1 MRKLK
6 IQRKLKNFNSNVKTK
21 INNEIK
27 RKGKKGFIWEIIFSF
42 LIFCA
47 SAVLI
52 FVLYIIISAPNF
64 EKDKLYKKEAT
75 VIYDKNGIEF
85 ARVGQEDR
93 ELIEYKD
100 LPQVYID
107 ALIAT
112 EDSRFFQ
119 HNGLDIAR
127 FLKAS
132 VGQLVSSKAGGAST
146 ITMQL
151 VKKTYTNGASKGI
164 AGIVRKFTDIYMAVF
179 KIESSYTKEE
189 ILEFYSNSLWY
200 ANGRS
205 INTTGIYGIEQASQH
220 FFGKSVRELNLAEAS
235 LIVGMY
241 QNPRLYNPYKNPV
254 GCRNRQKIVLKLM
267 VNHGYITEEEM
278 NAVLEIP
285 IESMVADDSDAVS
298 TNDYQAIID
307 HVIDEVYEKTKK
319 DARQVP
325 MKIYTTFDLKVQD
338 VLVKL
343 EKGELFKYYN
353 DYDQEG
359 TAITSIEDGSI
370 IALSGGRK
378 YGARG
383 LNRATD
389 INRQPGSTAKPLF
402 DYAPYIE
409 YLNGSPGDYFF
420 DEPYAYSTGQSIN
433 DADRKYQGMITLR
446 QGLIGSR
453 NVTALQAFQKVAA
466 KDQSL
471 IENFVH
477 SVGINY
483 GSTLY
488 ESASI
493 GGFNGTN
500 PLEMSA
506 AYAVF
511 GRGGYYIKPYSF
523 TKVIFED
530 GTTYENKYTKE
541 KVISEETSYMITN
554 VLVDTVRDSW
564 SGSIKISGTEV
575 AGKTGTTNLDIATQ
589 KAQNLPADLI
599 PDSWNITYNPEYSIA
614 LWYGYDRH
622 RTDYY
627 MNTNTGWTARSRIME
642 ALARNIYST
651 NKTFKR
657 PSGVISVE
665 VEKETVPLMLASEYT
680 PENMRMTELF
690 KEGTEP
696 TETSIR
702 YQKLEAPTGGK
713 ASYNGNEVTLSWT
726 GIKTPDAINSTYL
739 QNYFNDNYAAFA
751 TKYYEKRIEYNN
763 SYIGKQGYE
772 VYMQNED
779 GSLKELT
786 FTENA
791 SYKQTIEGGKSYKFI
806 IKSSYSIFKANQSDG
821 LIINVNTKTDTT
833 IDDIINQDKDK
844 DKDKDED
851 KDTGLN

>member
-1 MRKLK
+1 
-6 IQRKLKNFNSNVKTK
+6 
-21 INNEIK
+21 
-27 RKGKKGFIWEIIFSF
+27 
-42 LIFCA
+42 
-47 SAVLI
+47 
-52 FVLYIIISAPNF
+52 
-64 EKDKLYKKEAT
+64 
-75 VIYDKNGIEF
+75 
-85 ARVGQEDR
+85 
-93 ELIEYKD
+93 
-100 LPQVYID
+100 
-107 ALIAT
+107 
-112 EDSRFFQ
+112 
-119 HNGLDIAR
+119 
-127 FLKAS
+127 
-132 VGQLVSSKAGGAST
+132 
-146 ITMQL
+146 
-151 VKKTYTNGASKGI
+151 
-164 AGIVRKFTDIYMAVF
+164 
-179 KIESSYTKEE
+179 
-189 ILEFYSNSLWY
+189 
-200 ANGRS
+200 
-205 INTTGIYGIEQASQH
+205 
-220 FFGKSVRELNLAEAS
+220 
-235 LIVGMY
+235 
-241 QNPRLYNPYKNPV
+241 
-254 GCRNRQKIVLKLM
+254 
-267 VNHGYITEEEM
+267 
-278 NAVLEIP
+278 
-285 IESMVADDSDAVS
+285 
-298 TNDYQAIID
+298 
-307 HVIDEVYEKTKK
+307 
-319 DARQVP
+319 
-325 MKIYTTFDLKVQD
+325 
-338 VLVKL
+338 
-343 EKGELFKYYN
+343 
-353 DYDQEG
+353 
-359 TAITSIEDGSI
+359 
-370 IALSGGRK
+370 
-378 YGARG
+378 
-383 LNRATD
+383 
-389 INRQPGSTAKPLF
+389 
-402 DYAPYIE
+402 
-409 YLNGSPGDYFF
+409 
-420 DEPYAYSTGQSIN
+420 
-433 DADRKYQGMITLR
+433 
-446 QGLIGSR
+446 
-453 NVTALQAFQKVAA
+453 
-466 KDQSL
+466 
-471 IENFVH
+471 
-477 SVGINY
+477 
-483 GSTLY
+483 
-488 ESASI
+488 
-493 GGFNGTN
+493 
-500 PLEMSA
+500 MSA

-575 AGKTGTTNLDIATQ
+575 AGKTGTTNLDTATQ

-680 PENMRMTELF
+680 PEDMRMTELF

-844 DKDKDED
+844 DKDKD